1 MADDEIWTLDD
12 LESGGQGSGDGGGP
26 PSPPDPIVTP
36 LWTVIAFMRLAL
48 DALCCIPCCMCFGG
62 CCGRYDA
69 CVVRSVKKLSRA
81 AGRQRCAMTCWIQ
94 SLSAIFMPLTLCG
107 FLWGL
112 CGACSP
118 CAKKTLV
125 AAHLLDDLQV
135 NNDSNVDVKPP
146 DVVTIPADPR

>member
-12 LESGGQGSGDGGGP
+12 LESGGQGSGDGNGP
-26 PSPPDPIVTP
+26 PLPDPKVTP
-36 LWTVIAFMRLAL
+36 LWTVVA
-48 DALCCIPCCMCFGG
+48 CIRFGG

-69 CVVRSVKKLSRA
+69 CVVRSVTKLSRA

-94 SLSAIFMPLTLCG
+94 FLSAIFMPLTLCG

-118 CAKKTLV
+118 CTKKALV
-125 AAHLLDDLQV
+125 ATHLLDDAPVASQ
-135 NNDSNVDVKPP
+135 VDVNPP